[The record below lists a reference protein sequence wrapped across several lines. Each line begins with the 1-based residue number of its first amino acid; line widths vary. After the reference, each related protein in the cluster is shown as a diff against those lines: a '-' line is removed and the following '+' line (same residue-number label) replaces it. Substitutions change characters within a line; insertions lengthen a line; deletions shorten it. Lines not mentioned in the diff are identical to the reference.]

1 MTQVNRPVK
10 PEQREQ
16 KASTWGQVRSYLAQK
31 KVPQAKIKEMCGDS
45 RKDFSRYQQGENL
58 MREL

>member
-1 MTQVNRPVK
+1 VNKPAK

-16 KASTWGQVRSYLAQK
+16 SANTWGKVRSYLAQK